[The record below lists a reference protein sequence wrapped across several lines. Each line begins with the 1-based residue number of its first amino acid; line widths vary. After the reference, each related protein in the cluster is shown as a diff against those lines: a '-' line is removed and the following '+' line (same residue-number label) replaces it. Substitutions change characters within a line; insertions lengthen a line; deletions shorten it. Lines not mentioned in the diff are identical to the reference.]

1 MTQGLKKGSIL
12 DHGKYE
18 VLKVLGQGGFGITY
32 LALDVALNKLR
43 AIKEFFPQDFC
54 NRDYRTSQLI
64 INSDTNVNL
73 IHKLKSKFIKEAQ
86 KLASLDQHSGII
98 TLFTVFEENDTAY
111 YVMDYIEGDNL
122 SSIIKNSGPL
132 SVDRAVKY
140 ILEISNALS
149 YVHSHHINHLDVK
162 PANIMIRK
170 RDDKPILIDFGLSKQ
185 YDSQGYETST
195 TPVGLSH
202 GFAPLE
208 QYNNDGLK
216 EFSPQTDVYS
226 LAATLYYIVS
236 GTIPPHATE
245 ILDKGLIF
253 PSNFPSE
260 LKCIIVHAMASRRME
275 RPESI
280 EKFINNLNKELKIS
294 ERDNKHHELN
304 EEKHDNEH
312 TIQIIPENPEVHTG
326 MHKNDVNNLSITYP
340 PKKRKKRSAKYIAG
354 LFVLIIAIIFSLFL
368 FLYENNNDIK
378 NSNSSNNQNIEKS
391 MSSEGDYTDTFS
403 DENSSDYPVSQS
415 NYSKE
420 NEYFREALETLQTM
434 RDTKPSRGQSRAS
447 IQEIQIAL
455 YQRVESQIQ
464 KGISETIN
472 IVKRKNAENILDEIK
487 KYRQK
492 IIQLDQ
498 KGYATGEAYEYIDR
512 SKYLLK
518 NLMLSN

>member
-1 MTQGLKKGSIL
+1 M
-12 DHGKYE
+12 
-18 VLKVLGQGGFGITY
+18 GQGGFGITY

-64 INSDTNVNL
+64 INSEANVNL

-111 YVMDYIEGDNL
+111 YVMDYIDGDNL
-122 SSIIKNSGPL
+122 SSIIKNRGPL
-132 SVDRAVKY
+132 SVDKAVKY
-140 ILEISNALS
+140 ILEIGNALS

-170 RDDKPILIDFGLSKQ
+170 RDDKPLLIDFGLSKQ

-226 LAATLYYIVS
+226 LAATLYYSVS

-253 PSNFPSE
+253 PPDFPSE
-260 LKCIIVHAMASRRME
+260 LKGIIVHAMASRRME

-280 EKFINNLNKELKIS
+280 EKFLKNLNKELRIS
-294 ERDNKHHELN
+294 ERDNKHHKLIEA
-304 EEKHDNEH
+304 KHDKEH

-326 MHKNDVNNLSITYP
+326 KHKSDVNNLSKTYP
-340 PKKRKKRSAKYIAG
+340 KQKKKQRSAKYIAG
-354 LFVLIIAIIFSLFL
+354 LFALIIAIIFSLFI
-368 FLYENNNDIK
+368 FLYENKNDIK
-378 NSNSSNNQNIEKS
+378 NSIPSINQNIEKS
-391 MSSEGDYTDTFS
+391 TSNKGGDIIDTI
-403 DENSSDYPVSQS
+403 
-415 NYSKE
+415 SKA
-420 NEYFREALETLQTM
+420 NECFRKALETLQTI
-434 RDTKPSRGQSRAS
+434 RYTAPSPEDSRAS
-447 IQEIQIAL
+447 ILERQKSL
-455 YQRVESQIQ
+455 YMNVESLIE
-464 KGISETIN
+464 KGINATTN
-472 IVKRKNAENILDEIK
+472 LDKRRKAENILAEIK
-487 KYRQK
+487 KNRRK
-492 IIQLDQ
+492 MIQLDQ
-498 KGYATGEAYEYIDR
+498 RGFPTGEAREYIDR
-512 SKYLLK
+512 YMYSLNDLI
-518 NLMLSN
+518 LSN